1 LLSSARSPCGTCS
14 FLAMT
19 NSPLKPESEVDSKNK
34 PILEELSV
42 YPPLPG
48 GWLAKILRPFGELE
62 HGYLVMEID
71 PEGDS
76 DHG

>member
-1 LLSSARSPCGTCS
+1 
-14 FLAMT
+14 MT

>member
-1 LLSSARSPCGTCS
+1 
-14 FLAMT
+14 M
-19 NSPLKPESEVDSKNK
+19 VDSKNK

-42 YPPLPG
+42 YPPSRGVASKNLETP
-48 GWLAKILRPFGELE
+48 AELE
-62 HGYLVMEID
+62 HGYLVMEVD